1 MKRMAAAI
9 LAALLMTVA
18 MVQGASAQEPPRRP
32 HDRFDREGRGEGTRE
47 GMPGR
52 PPGRE
57 AVWPGPAQPGQQGQ
71 DGHGSHGRMSPEE
84 RQQLRRDINSH
95 GRDIYRERG
104 RR

>member
-1 MKRMAAAI
+1 MKRMVAAI
-9 LAALLMTVA
+9 LAAFLMTMG
-18 MVQGASAQEPPRRP
+18 MVQGAAAQEPPRRP
-32 HDRFDREGRGEGTRE
+32 HDRFDREGRGDGSRE

-57 AVWPGPAQPGQQGQ
+57 AVWQGSPHGP
-71 DGHGSHGRMSPEE
+71 DGHGGNGRMSPEE
-84 RQQLRRDINSH
+84 RQQLRRDISSH